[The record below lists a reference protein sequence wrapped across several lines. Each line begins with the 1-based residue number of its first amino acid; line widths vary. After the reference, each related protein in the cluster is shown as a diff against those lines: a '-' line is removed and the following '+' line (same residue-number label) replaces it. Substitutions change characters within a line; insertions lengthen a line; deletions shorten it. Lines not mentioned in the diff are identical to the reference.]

1 MEEYVGTVAKEICG
15 VRMENGEW
23 RMENGEWRMEN
34 GEWKKKSRGREM
46 GAEEISPS
54 NFEGVDGVAGRG
66 SLYIETLYFGGG
78 TPTLLPI
85 HSLQKIMTAI
95 YENFE
100 VAEEVECTIEGN
112 PEQLSLQYLKDL
124 KKLGFNRIS
133 IGIQSFND
141 DVLHFLGR
149 THTGKDALFAVENA
163 QQAGFDNI
171 SIDLIYGIYLR
182 TMQDWAE
189 ELKTAFRLPVKHWS
203 AYSLTVEENTLLH
216 KKISQQKMITM
227 DEEQA
232 LQEMKLLMNEAEK
245 HGFEH
250 YEVSN
255 FALKN
260 YHSKHNSNYW
270 NGTPYYGFGASAH
283 SFNGNTRSWNIAN
296 VEQYINAIQKNEPC
310 FEVEHLTPINQ
321 YNEYVLLRL
330 RTKTGINLK
339 HLEDCFGKEKRDY
352 FLQSLLKINPQY
364 YKYQSKNIFITKAG
378 LPWLDSITTALLF
391 DN

>member
-15 VRMENGEW
+15 V

-112 PEQLSLQYLKDL
+112 PEQLSFKYLKDL
-124 KKLGFNRIS
+124 KNIGFNRIS

-149 THTGKDALFAVENA
+149 THTGKDALLAV
-163 QQAGFDNI
+163 
-171 SIDLIYGIYLR
+171 
-182 TMQDWAE
+182 
-189 ELKTAFRLPVKHWS
+189 
-203 AYSLTVEENTLLH
+203 
-216 KKISQQKMITM
+216 
-227 DEEQA
+227 
-232 LQEMKLLMNEAEK
+232 
-245 HGFEH
+245 
-250 YEVSN
+250 
-255 FALKN
+255 
-260 YHSKHNSNYW
+260 
-270 NGTPYYGFGASAH
+270 
-283 SFNGNTRSWNIAN
+283 
-296 VEQYINAIQKNEPC
+296 
-310 FEVEHLTPINQ
+310 
-321 YNEYVLLRL
+321 
-330 RTKTGINLK
+330 
-339 HLEDCFGKEKRDY
+339 
-352 FLQSLLKINPQY
+352 
-364 YKYQSKNIFITKAG
+364 
-378 LPWLDSITTALLF
+378 
-391 DN
+391 